1 MSLLLV
7 SILGW
12 IAYVDARTHRIS
24 NRSVLLLTGISLF
37 TLDASQFSVRSQTS
51 TAVVVFFFALFLAH
65 FFGLGMGDVKLV
77 AVLAL
82 FVLPPHVA
90 SYQIFIFSV
99 SFSAFIYALC
109 YSRGELRKLIQ
120 IPLAPSIVFGT
131 IITLLAK

>member
-7 SILGW
+7 PILGW

-65 FFGLGMGDVKLV
+65 FLGLGMGDVKLV

-90 SYQIFIFSV
+90 SYQIFTFSV

-109 YSRGELRKLIQ
+109 ISRGELPKLIQ

-131 IITLLAK
+131 IITLIAK